1 MAKNFKAAMRG
12 KREKPVSP
20 QTRVETPASG
30 RELELPHENLNQQ
43 ELKVNRTQEE
53 EPAGQI
59 IRVGIDEVYAIEQV
73 RPEEDFEDEAIDG
86 MKQTYG
92 YIGILMPP
100 RCFPRDKR
108 GYRIWMGETRWR
120 SAKAKGDLYIDIY
133 VGSPPENDKKRIYG
147 QLIENLHQSGLK
159 PLATAIQLQALRD
172 IHGETQESM
181 AKILGKPKT
190 FISKHMRL
198 IEAPA
203 AVIALLKD
211 KITRDVDLVYT
222 LCQINDVNPD
232 SIEKLA
238 KMVRDGKL
246 TRQAAIKELN
256 VLKGKP
262 LKKKLPPA
270 PQLTQNST
278 GDGPSNRHGGEETAQ
293 QPGAQCSELVVDTEL
308 MSKAQQSAQT
318 RNTEQPEVATGSETA
333 SSVKVA
339 RVLVKFEDSEG
350 YLIADKVPEEF
361 GQVWVE
367 LPIGTMC
374 IDAADISVLGIKEV

>member
-1 MAKNFKAAMRG
+1 MAKNFKAQMRE
-12 KREKPVSP
+12 KREKTVVP
-20 QTRVETPASG
+20 QTTVETPAQD
-30 RELELPHENLNQQ
+30 RELALPHENLNQQ
-43 ELKVNRTQEE
+43 ELKVNRMQE

-73 RPEEDFEDEAIDG
+73 RPEEDFDEETIDG

-92 YIGILMPP
+92 YVGILTPP
-100 RCFPRDKR
+100 RCFPKDKR

-133 VGSPPENDKKRIYG
+133 VGTPPENDKKRIYG

-172 IHGETQESM
+172 VHGETQEAMSR
-181 AKILGKPKT
+181 ILGKPKA

-198 IEAPA
+198 IDAPA
-203 AVIALLKD
+203 AVIALLRD
-211 KITRDVDLVYT
+211 KVTKDVDLVYT
-222 LCQINDVNPD
+222 LCQINDINPD
-232 SIEKLA
+232 SVDKLA
-238 KMVRDGKL
+238 KLVRDGKL

-256 VLKGKP
+256 VLKDKP
-262 LKKKLPPA
+262 PKKEPPV
-270 PQLTQNST
+270 P
-278 GDGPSNRHGGEETAQ
+278 P
-293 QPGAQCSELVVDTEL
+293 TE
-308 MSKAQQSAQT
+308 
-318 RNTEQPEVATGSETA
+318 SETA
-333 SSVKVA
+333 GTALTGDSNSSETSQLKPEPEPQSVASDSGIANGVTPSPAGQTGQPAAGGTDIEARKLKVA

-350 YLIADKVPEEF
+350 YLVTDKIPDEF

-374 IDAADISVLGIKEV
+374 IDAADISILGIKVV